1 MKSKRT
7 EFNEWNMDRPINVQ
21 IAGNIIDLTQTER
34 PPRAFNITWLDA
46 NSYIDLRTGEIK
58 EARHSESRG
67 DSMSIT
73 QLRRTFKRMRALINS
88 NWFGDNNELL
98 ITLTYKDNMQD
109 HKRLAHDLDVFNK
122 RMKRALGEV
131 KYLTAVEPQARGA
144 WHAHILVKQLT
155 SHYTFWPHEEVAK
168 LWEHGTIIDVQR
180 LRNCDNV
187 GAYLSAYLTD
197 TPADAPDYPNP
208 LTNGIRD
215 NGTCPPKRIIKGGR
229 LHMYPRGMHIYRASR
244 NLDLPTVK
252 KIRPY
257 SAEYW
262 ALVSGSQITY
272 QSTLE
277 LSESNDNEQDYLF
290 NKIHQM
296 QLNCKGASRPISD
309 KAVADVQSTF

>member
-1 MKSKRT
+1 MS
-7 EFNEWNMDRPINVQ
+7 
-21 IAGNIIDLTQTER
+21 A
-34 PPRAFNITWLDA
+34 A
-46 NSYIDLRTGEIK
+46 N
-58 EARHSESRG
+58 
-67 DSMSIT
+67 
-73 QLRRTFKRMRALINS
+73 LRRTFAKMRGLINA
-88 NWFGDNNELL
+88 NYFGDNNELL
-98 ITLTYKDNMQD
+98 ITLTYKENMQD
-109 HKRLAHDLDVFNK
+109 HKRLAHDLDIFNK

-155 SHYTFWPHEEVAK
+155 SHYTYWPHEDVAK

-187 GAYLSAYLTD
+187 GAYLSSYLTD
-197 TPADAPDYPNP
+197 TPANAPDYPDP
-208 LTNGIRD
+208 LNGLRD
-215 NGTCPPKRIIKGGR
+215 TGTCPPKRVIKGGR
-229 LHMYPRGMHIYRASR
+229 LHMYPRGMRIFRASQ
-244 NLDLPTVK
+244 NLDRPITK

-262 ALVSGSQITY
+262 ALVSGSRITY